1 MATIKTIPLQ
11 SGRRILTK
19 SDSGVKKVSCSCCVC
34 CMYPAQAFFDGL
46 YTQDDLPDS
55 LTINPYD
62 LGGTAVVQRNGL
74 VYGPVQFFEG
84 YSQRVTIKEVPFPQT
99 PDYGPAWVL
108 EATIGVGGGFTVLD
122 DGPCLFQGAP
132 ANSGHGG
139 ITDLFED
146 TYEVTGPISGTVT
159 RQSQCLWTGTDL
171 RLSNFGYRWKV
182 NGNKKNG
189 LQNTPVG
196 SYGEGYA
203 VA

>member
-1 MATIKTIPLQ
+1 
-11 SGRRILTK
+11 
-19 SDSGVKKVSCSCCVC
+19 
-34 CMYPAQAFFDGL
+34 MYPAQAFFDGL
-46 YTQDDLPDS
+46 YTQDDLPDE

-74 VYGPVQFFEG
+74 VYGPVQFSEG
-84 YSQRVTIKEVPFPQT
+84 YSQQVTIKEVALPGT
-99 PDYGPAWVL
+99 PPGFNLLNGPAWVL
-108 EATIGVGGGFTVLD
+108 EAIGEGSGLLD
-122 DGPCLFQGAP
+122 DSPCLFIGQFSFGP
-132 ANSGHGG
+132 GG

>member
-1 MATIKTIPLQ
+1 MF
-11 SGRRILTK
+11 
-19 SDSGVKKVSCSCCVC
+19 
-34 CMYPAQAFFDGL
+34 PAQAFFDGL
-46 YTQDDLPDS
+46 YTQDDLPDE

-62 LGGTAVVQRNGL
+62 LGGTAVVQRSGL
-74 VYGPVQFFEG
+74 IYGPVQFFEG
-84 YSQRVTIKEVPFPQT
+84 YSQQVTIKEVPFPEA

-108 EATIGVGGGFTVLD
+108 EATIGDGGGFTVLD
-122 DGPCLFQGAP
+122 DASCLFQGTP
-132 ANSGHGG
+132 ANSGPGG
-139 ITDLFED
+139 ITDRFED